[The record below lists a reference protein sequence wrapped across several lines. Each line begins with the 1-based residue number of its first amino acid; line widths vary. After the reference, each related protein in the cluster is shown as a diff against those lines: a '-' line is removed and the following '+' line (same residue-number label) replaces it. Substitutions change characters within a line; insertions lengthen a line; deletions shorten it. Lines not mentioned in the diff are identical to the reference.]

1 METNNVQTTP
11 PTIGGGTRKRLRN
24 RNLELLRIFSMMAII
39 AHHFVVNSTVV
50 KQYNYLDPN
59 LNQYFLEVW
68 GMWGKT
74 AINSFILISG
84 YFLCKQ
90 TLTWQ
95 RYTKLVAQ
103 IVFYNVVIYLIF
115 LATGYESF
123 TLKGFYMSIFREL
136 SHINNGFTA
145 SFLAFYAFVPIYNIV
160 IRNIS
165 QKQFKLFI
173 IGLIFIMTIAQTFFF
188 SPTMNEPVWY
198 MTLYFIA
205 AYIRIYPNRYTESL
219 NFSTILF
226 IGSVLLAIASV
237 VFLVFLAHY
246 RQSTFIGEHHYFLV
260 SDSNKLLALVVGL
273 SAFLVAKNTRPF
285 TSKFINTAAAGTF
298 GVLLIHAASDTMRKW
313 LWQDICQV
321 PKLLHSNFGYLVIEA
336 LLVPIIVF
344 AVCSFI
350 DYWRRKYLERPF
362 MQWINHF

>member
-1 METNNVQTTP
+1 MKTKNVQTTP
-11 PTIGGGTRKRLRN
+11 PIIREEACKKLRN
-24 RNLELLRIFSMMAII
+24 SNLEILRILSMMAII

-50 KQYNYLDPN
+50 EQYNYLDPS

-95 RYTKLVAQ
+95 RYIKLVAQ
-103 IVFYNVVIYLIF
+103 IIFYSLLIYLIF
-115 LATGYESF
+115 LISGYEPFILGKLHLGEFPIIS
-123 TLKGFYMSIFREL
+123 Y
-136 SHINNGFTA
+136 INNGFVA
-145 SFLAFYAFVPIYNIV
+145 SFLAFYAFVPIYNTV
-160 IRNIS
+160 IKDINRT
-165 QKQFKLFI
+165 QFKLFI
-173 IGLIFIMTIAQTFFF
+173 IGLVFIMTIAQTFFF
-188 SPTMNEPVWY
+188 APTMNEPVWY

-205 AYIRIYPNRYTESL
+205 AYIRNYPNRYTESL
-219 NFSTILF
+219 KISIVLF
-226 IGSVLLAIASV
+226 IGSVVLAIASV
-237 VFLVFLAHY
+237 ILLVFLAYY
-246 RQSTFIGEHHYFLV
+246 RQSVFIDRYFLV
-260 SDSNKLLALVVGL
+260 SDSNKLLALIVGL
-273 SAFLVAKNTRPF
+273 SAFLIAKNTRPF

-298 GVLLIHAASDTMRKW
+298 SVLLIHAASDTMRKW

-321 PKLLHSNFGYLVIEA
+321 PKLLHGNFSYLVIEA

>member
-1 METNNVQTTP
+1 MEMTKYQTAPSIT
-11 PTIGGGTRKRLRN
+11 GGGTHKKLRN
-24 RNLELLRIFSMMAII
+24 SNLELLKILSMITI
-39 AHHFVVNSTVV
+39 VAHHFVVNSTVV
-50 KQYNYLDPN
+50 KQYNYLNPN

-95 RYTKLVAQ
+95 RYIKLVAQ
-103 IVFYNVVIYLIF
+103 IIFYSVVIHLIF
-115 LATGYESF
+115 LATGYEPF
-123 TLKGFYMSIFREL
+123 TLKGIYMSAFREL
-136 SHINNGFTA
+136 SYINNGFTA
-145 SFLAFYAFVPIYNIV
+145 SFLTFYAFVPIYNIV
-160 IRNIS
+160 IRNIN

-173 IGLIFIMTIAQTFFF
+173 IGLVFVMTIAQTIFFA
-188 SPTMNEPVWY
+188 PTMNEPVWY
-198 MTLYFIA
+198 MALYFIA
-205 AYIRIYPNRYTESL
+205 AYIRLYPNHYTESL
-219 NFSTILF
+219 KFSSILF
-226 IGSVLLAIASV
+226 IGSVLLAIVSV
-237 VFLVFLAHY
+237 VFLVFLAYHW
-246 RQSTFIGEHHYFLV
+246 QSTFIGEHRYFLV

-273 SAFLVAKNTRPF
+273 SAFLVAKNTHPF

-321 PKLLHSNFGYLVIEA
+321 PKLLHSDFGYLVIEA
-336 LLVPIIVF
+336 SLVPIIVF

>member
-24 RNLELLRIFSMMAII
+24 SNLELLRIFSMMAII

-115 LATGYESF
+115 LVTGYESF

-136 SHINNGFTA
+136 SHINYGFTA

-246 RQSTFIGEHHYFLV
+246 RQSTFI
-260 SDSNKLLALVVGL
+260 
-273 SAFLVAKNTRPF
+273 
-285 TSKFINTAAAGTF
+285 
-298 GVLLIHAASDTMRKW
+298 
-313 LWQDICQV
+313 
-321 PKLLHSNFGYLVIEA
+321 
-336 LLVPIIVF
+336 
-344 AVCSFI
+344 
-350 DYWRRKYLERPF
+350 
-362 MQWINHF
+362 